1 MLFYHIRCPIN
12 RTFRFFIYKLYVVTD
27 IAAKVTGDFP
37 IAIFMIAPQ
46 VRIFNHG
53 IFKVIYMKQ
62 RAISSRM
69 MTAFLTGELSPLLNA
84 VQMDDTLDLEFRED
98 SVNIYSC
105 NGSIFKITE
114 SSDLFSISFDINYCL
129 LHQS

>member
-1 MLFYHIRCPIN
+1 
-12 RTFRFFIYKLYVVTD
+12 
-27 IAAKVTGDFP
+27 
-37 IAIFMIAPQ
+37 
-46 VRIFNHG
+46 
-53 IFKVIYMKQ
+53 MKQ